1 MPLYS
6 DPTDGFVIEAER
18 LRAWTDAL
26 VRRVGTP
33 PDIAADVADLLL
45 AADLRGIA
53 SHGTARLPQYVKLIE
68 AGVVDPVGRPV
79 KEVGKVSLARFNA
92 NNGWGHHSGR
102 VATDDAIERAR
113 QTGTAISVLR
123 NANHYGIAGWYA
135 MRVARQ
141 GLIGLSLTNNSPIVA
156 PTPAL
161 TCLLR
166 ANPIAFAAPAGR
178 FGMLVLDMATSTVPR
193 GRIEVPARRG
203 ETIPVG
209 WAIGPAGS
217 PATRPES
224 GPE

>member
-1 MPLYS
+1 MENPAQCHPLNDSLLLRDLFAMPLYS

-92 NNGWGHHSGR
+92 NNGW
-102 VATDDAIERAR
+102 
-113 QTGTAISVLR
+113 
-123 NANHYGIAGWYA
+123 
-135 MRVARQ
+135 
-141 GLIGLSLTNNSPIVA
+141 
-156 PTPAL
+156 
-161 TCLLR
+161 
-166 ANPIAFAAPAGR
+166 
-178 FGMLVLDMATSTVPR
+178 
-193 GRIEVPARRG
+193 
-203 ETIPVG
+203 
-209 WAIGPAGS
+209 
-217 PATRPES
+217 
-224 GPE
+224 